1 VESQASHPASHPA
14 PSHAHLTPH
23 PLLGRHARQ
32 PGSIPTPSCLLLR
45 KKKRKKNYCN
55 LGSSPSGTGSA
66 PIYALSPPLPLLHLT
81 AAGSLCQ
88 EACASARNARRLVV
102 QKPGEDDRRRPR
114 KADNDDRRQV
124 DVSGRQEAQARQGLS
139 AAQWR
144 FPGEP
149 RPPRFDIMDLVWF
162 GFGAVLAVEW

>member
-23 PLLGRHARQ
+23 PPARQ
-32 PGSIPTPSCLLLR
+32 ARATTRFDPNSFLPPPP
-45 KKKRKKNYCN
+45 KKKKKNYCN
-55 LGSSPSGTGSA
+55 LGSSPSRTGSA
-66 PIYALSPPLPLLHLT
+66 PIYALSLPLPLLHLT